1 MEKKIKF
8 MWRFAALA
16 ALLSAIVFVIIG
28 LTAPVEAGMGMF
40 GHWLK
45 TFFGWCYVTAIVET
59 FVYVL
64 GQVAWHWMDDYKTL
78 YGDRWFVEG
87 VKADFRYFRENVTWK
102 KVLKTVGIYILF
114 FAVCLVIFAA
124 LEYLV
129 P

>member
-8 MWRFAALA
+8 MKWAFALT
-16 ALLSAIVFVIIG
+16 AIVSAVVFIIVG
-28 LTAPVEAGMGMF
+28 AIAPVEAGMSTF

-45 TFFGWCYVTAIVET
+45 TFFGWCWVTAILET
-59 FVYVL
+59 FMYTI

-114 FAVCLVIFAA
+114 FAVCLAVFAA
-124 LEYLV
+124 IEYLV